1 MNSKQKKA
9 LKKLIDNAHKEANK
23 QLKKTYGAEAIL
35 EGGTKKGSSRSTS
48 LLFSLKIMREPRC
61 MKELD
66 V

>member
-35 EGGTKKGSSRSTS
+35 EGGTKS
-48 LLFSLKIMREPRC
+48 LPPA
-61 MKELD
+61 LD
-66 V
+66 ENNR